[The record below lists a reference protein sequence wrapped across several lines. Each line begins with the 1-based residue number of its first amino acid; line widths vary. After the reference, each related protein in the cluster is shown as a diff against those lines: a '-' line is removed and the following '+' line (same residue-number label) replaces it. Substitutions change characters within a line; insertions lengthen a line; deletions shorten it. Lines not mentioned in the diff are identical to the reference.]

1 MAEKSLMVKEMS
13 ALKQTVSDLDNQKA
27 ELEEA
32 VDAMNLN
39 MLKQQQVSRK
49 VLATKFDNRTYDDK
63 MRQTVT
69 LD

>member
-49 VLATKFDNRTYDDK
+49 VLCLYD
-63 MRQTVT
+63 
-69 LD
+69 L